1 MLSHSGQGIAW
12 RMVGGYV
19 LSIVYVNR
27 VYSGMFGMRGLIV
40 AAL

>member
-27 VYSGMFGMRGLIV
+27 VYGMFGMRGLIV